1 MWPFRKRRPPDDVA
15 AYTADK
21 TIVRETRWS
30 REFQSPD
37 KRECFLDS
45 RFRDGSASITL
56 SELRRDWAT
65 WTDHEKA
72 DFSQSF
78 VHYQGRRRCQ
88 ILRFLMRN
96 GNHSVWSAIAA
107 SVASSLPINESLPFL
122 RECCKSSETGC
133 SANYYQALWLTGSP
147 EAVGVLW
154 TALDRIWAS
163 PDLMTPD
170 SFCNFTAFDA
180 IWCIDALIRLGDPL
194 DSLRDPYEKLKM
206 HPTMRGDAVRW
217 LSEHFEHEDS

>member
-1 MWPFRKRRPPDDVA
+1 M
-15 AYTADK
+15 
-21 TIVRETRWS
+21 
-30 REFQSPD
+30 
-37 KRECFLDS
+37 
-45 RFRDGSASITL
+45 